1 MTPEAVSAGPPP
13 ASPGFDDVRDLYQE
27 IILDHGRHPRNHRR
41 LEVHDGS
48 AEGDNP
54 MCGDRISVQVRRDSA
69 GRLADVGFQA
79 RGCAICIASG
89 SLMTELCKGHSAA
102 EIHALAENARQLA
115 RSGTVAGT
123 EGWMAEAMERLAPL
137 SGVAAFPSRV
147 NCATLAWHT
156 LEAAMGPG
164 GRVSTE

>member
-1 MTPEAVSAGPPP
+1 MSET
-13 ASPGFDDVRDLYQE
+13 FDDVRDLYQE
-27 IILDHGRHPRNHRR
+27 IILDHGRRPRNHRR
-41 LEVHDGS
+41 LEAFDGA

-54 MCGDRISVQVRRDSA
+54 MCGDRISVQVERDAA
-69 GRLADVGFQA
+69 GRLKDIGFQA

-89 SLMTELCKGHSAA
+89 SLMTELCKGHASD
-102 EIHALAENARQLA
+102 EVHALADAARQLA
-115 RSGTVAGT
+115 RTGAAPHG
-123 EGWMAEAMERLAPL
+123 EGWMADALERLEPL

-147 NCATLAWHT
+147 KCATLAWHT